1 MGKTL
6 LILLVLS
13 LPALA
18 QTSPDG
24 SFSVRHLKKADFSL
38 NSDQMRDAETIYRT
52 ACSVVQH
59 EFLSGAAG
67 ELHLHFTVVIGAERN
82 EVRSR
87 RITQA
92 DEIWMKNWDP
102 NVFAQGV
109 VLLAVDQSLTPDVV
123 RRLGMRAVRYSSAAV
138 DVSGLR

>member
-67 ELHLHFTVVIGAERN
+67 ELHLHY
-82 EVRSR
+82 
-87 RITQA
+87 
-92 DEIWMKNWDP
+92 WDP
-102 NVFAQGV
+102 NVFEQGV

-123 RRLGMRAVRYSSAAV
+123 RRLGMRAVRYSSATV

>member
-1 MGKTL
+1 MRKTL
-6 LILLVLS
+6 LILLALS
-13 LPALA
+13 LTALA
-18 QTSPDG
+18 QTSSDG

-59 EFLSGAAG
+59 EFLSGAG
-67 ELHLHFTVVIGAERN
+67 ELHLRFTVVIGAERN

-87 RITQA
+87 RIKQG

-102 NVFAQGV
+102 DVFAQGV

-123 RRLGMRAVRYSSAAV
+123 KRLGKRAVRYSSATV
-138 DVSGLR
+138 DVSGFR